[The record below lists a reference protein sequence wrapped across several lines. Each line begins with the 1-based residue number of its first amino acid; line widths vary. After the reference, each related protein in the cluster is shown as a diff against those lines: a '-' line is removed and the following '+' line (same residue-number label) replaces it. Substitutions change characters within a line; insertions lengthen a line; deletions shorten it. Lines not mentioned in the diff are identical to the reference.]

1 MATGY
6 RADNCAECQEGIS
19 TERPGCTALDKTFHL
34 DCFRCIGCRQKLAGG
49 SFYAV
54 DGKPYCE
61 QDYIETLDKC
71 ANCHRPIMDK
81 ILRANQRAYHPEC
94 FRCIHCGKGL
104 DGVPFTVDSSNQ
116 VHCVEC
122 FHERYA
128 PRCAQMPSAHRPRGR
143 KRRIVSCGGDGQKF
157 PYRLLQMRGLWEEVI
172 VTSGRAWLLP
182 DGRPPALQTVSSESP
197 AAQMKAT
204 ATLLASDLLI
214 DLFIW

>member
-6 RADNCAECQEGIS
+6 RAANCAECQEGIS

-128 PRCAQMPSAHRPRGR
+128 PRCAQCHRPIVPEDGKDESYRVVAMDKSFHIDCYKCEDCGKKLSSRVEGHGCYPMDDHLLCKQCHLNRLQR
-143 KRRIVSCGGDGQKF
+143 K
-157 PYRLLQMRGLWEEVI
+157 
-172 VTSGRAWLLP
+172 
-182 DGRPPALQTVSSESP
+182 
-197 AAQMKAT
+197 
-204 ATLLASDLLI
+204 
-214 DLFIW
+214 